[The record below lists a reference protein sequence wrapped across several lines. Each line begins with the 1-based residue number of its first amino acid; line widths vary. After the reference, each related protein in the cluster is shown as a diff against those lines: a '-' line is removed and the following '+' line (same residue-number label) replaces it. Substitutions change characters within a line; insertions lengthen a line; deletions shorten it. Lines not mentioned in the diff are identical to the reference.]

1 MKTLLITSASIGCCL
16 MLTSCPSAV
25 QGEFRGPIS
34 GALYTEDG
42 IKVDDKTVS
51 NLVSKFTRLLGGE
64 RLPDIILTPVK

>member
-1 MKTLLITSASIGCCL
+1 MRTLLILSAAVGCL
-16 MLTSCPSAV
+16 FLSSCAGVV

-42 IKVDDKTVS
+42 IKVDDKTIS
-51 NLVSKFTRLLGGE
+51 NLVSKFSRLLGGE

>member
-1 MKTLLITSASIGCCL
+1 MKTLLITSASISCL
-16 MLTSCPSAV
+16 FLASCAGVV

>member
-1 MKTLLITSASIGCCL
+1 MKTLLITSAAISCL
-16 MLTSCPSAV
+16 FLSSCAGVV

-64 RLPDIILTPVK
+64 RLPNVILTPVK

>member
-1 MKTLLITSASIGCCL
+1 MKTLLITSAAISCL
-16 MLTSCPSAV
+16 FLSSCAGVV

-42 IKVDDKTVS
+42 VQVDGKTVS

-64 RLPDIILTPVK
+64 RLPDVILTPAK